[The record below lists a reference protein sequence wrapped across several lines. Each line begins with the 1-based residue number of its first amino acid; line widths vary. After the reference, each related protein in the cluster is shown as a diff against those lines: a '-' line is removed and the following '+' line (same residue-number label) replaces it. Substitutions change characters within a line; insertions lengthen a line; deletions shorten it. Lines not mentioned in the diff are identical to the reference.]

1 MYVNTYTC
9 TTDEHNLTPTL
20 TAVDSNVTTIFKSDV
35 DPLNPVIV
43 VSNNMSRNFN
53 YIYISEFDRYYF
65 CKVVRSQNMYLA
77 ECHVDPLYS
86 WKTYIDE
93 LEIIANRSS
102 SRFNVYQPDA
112 QVSFLQK
119 SVIATQKF
127 PYGFNGQSLILAVNG
142 G

>member
-65 CKVVRSQNMYLA
+65 CMVVRSQNMYLA
-77 ECHVDPLYS
+77 ECHVDTLYS
-86 WKTYIDE
+86 WKSYIDE